1 MAFWYFV
8 TDLGDSAVTLPLA
21 AVVALFVGLCGW
33 RRSALSLLVA
43 VGATGAAIGVLK
55 LLLESCGRPLVGPGL
70 TNPSGHMAMS
80 TVVYGGLALIASRA
94 LRPRHR
100 LWPWLAALA
109 FLVLLAL
116 SRVIIHAHSPAETA
130 LGTATGA
137 LGLALLAL
145 LLGIEAL
152 VPLALA
158 WLAVPVVCVIVV
170 MHGTRWPIENWV
182 KTLVHLLR
190 RQWPACGG

>member
-1 MAFWYFV
+1 MDFWFFV

-21 AVVALFVGLCGW
+21 AVAALFLGLCGW
-33 RRSALSLLVA
+33 RRTALSLLFA

-80 TVVYGGLALIASRA
+80 TIVYGGLALLVARA
-94 LRPRHR
+94 LPLRHR
-100 LWPWLAALA
+100 LWPWLAALV

-145 LLGIEAL
+145 LLGVEAL
-152 VPLALA
+152 PPLALA
-158 WLAVPVVCVIVV
+158 WLAVPALSVILA

-182 KTLVHLLR
+182 KALVHLLR